1 MFYLNS
7 TLNFWIPSVLVFQ
20 LEVCSMV
27 FIKKNIST
35 YKHFSLVHYISLKI
49 WISNLTLYLSQFGT
63 CLSFS
68 LGLKWVR
75 IRVKATKFSVN
86 IQIAYD
92 PRVANC
98 SVDVYEVFDEI
109 HVDET
114 IKCYVNVRSM
124 SLKDVVANIFIIM
137 RLDVQLF
144 NGKFI

>member
-1 MFYLNS
+1 M
-7 TLNFWIPSVLVFQ
+7 
-20 LEVCSMV
+20 
-27 FIKKNIST
+27 
-35 YKHFSLVHYISLKI
+35 
-49 WISNLTLYLSQFGT
+49 SQFGT